1 MTGSVWE
8 LAVVEYEAVPSPSLR
23 SLLNAIPANVW
34 EQFNNDTRY
43 LLEMAKA
50 VESGHLEKRWANSRA
65 GVMTNAR
72 WQNTESRVLR
82 VYMSTLSPS
91 EAQKRMT
98 SFIVYVY
105 VPTFLEIRQRNL
117 LLEGPRHLLSII
129 TRIKSSCTE
138 GEVDMLTPH
147 VQFNGYFGQYEVVL
161 ASMLASSHM
170 EERELALNIIKKI
183 RKKEKKSK
191 IKTVQ
196 KVKNPQL
203 NMSATKLSEMVDLEK
218 ASFSPPLLFNHSDQD
233 LEKFLNVPYIEDS
246 LPCTT
251 TAVERGIK
259 LTTEAATMASGAWE
273 QDKITWNRISARN
286 RNKLRG
292 RKEDFNC

>member
-8 LAVVEYEAVPSPSLR
+8 LAVVEYKAVPSPSLR
-23 SLLNAIPANVW
+23 SLLNAIPADVW

-50 VESGHLEKRWANSRA
+50 VESGHLEKRWAKSRA

-91 EAQKRMT
+91 DAQKRMT

-147 VQFNGYFGQYEVVL
+147 VQLNGYFGQYEVVL
-161 ASMLASSHM
+161 ASMLASRHM
-170 EERELALNIIKKI
+170 EERELALNII
-183 RKKEKKSK
+183 RKLERRKRRVREK
-191 IKTVQ
+191 Q
-196 KVKNPQL
+196 
-203 NMSATKLSEMVDLEK
+203 SEK
-218 ASFSPPLLFNHSDQD
+218 
-233 LEKFLNVPYIEDS
+233 
-246 LPCTT
+246 
-251 TAVERGIK
+251 
-259 LTTEAATMASGAWE
+259 
-273 QDKITWNRISARN
+273 
-286 RNKLRG
+286 
-292 RKEDFNC
+292 

>member
-1 MTGSVWE
+1 M
-8 LAVVEYEAVPSPSLR
+8 VEYEAVPSPSLR

-183 RKKEKKSK
+183 RNKEKKSK
-191 IKTVQ
+191 RKAVR

-203 NMSATKLSEMVDLEK
+203 NMSAT
-218 ASFSPPLLFNHSDQD
+218 
-233 LEKFLNVPYIEDS
+233 
-246 LPCTT
+246 
-251 TAVERGIK
+251 
-259 LTTEAATMASGAWE
+259 
-273 QDKITWNRISARN
+273 
-286 RNKLRG
+286 
-292 RKEDFNC
+292 